1 MKEILLVK
9 NGEIAL
15 KGLNRGTFED
25 ILIRNLK
32 RRLHP
37 LGRFSIRKSQSTIR
51 IEPMDDG
58 IDMEEA
64 AERISTV
71 FGIAAYSRA
80 CVVEKEFSAIAAAAP
95 EYLREQLTAAR
106 TFKVEAKRSDKRF
119 PMKSPEISAELDAVL
134 LDAYP
139 HLRVDVNQPDLV
151 VTVEVRD
158 FAAYVRGNPLPG
170 AGGLPVG
177 SSGSAMVL
185 ISGGIDSPVSAYMMA
200 KRGVALN
207 LVHFV
212 SPPYTS
218 ERAKQ
223 KVVDLCEALTPYC
236 GAMALFVAP
245 FTTIQE
251 EIRDRCPEELFTIVM
266 RRFMMRISERLARQE
281 DCAALVTGES
291 VAQVASQTLQAI
303 AVTDRV
309 CNMPVLRPVIG
320 MDKREIVEI
329 AQRIGTFDISI
340 QPFEDCCTV
349 FTPRHPRT
357 RPKLEAV
364 EEAERS
370 LALDELIDRA
380 VAETER
386 LVIRR

>member
-1 MKEILLVK
+1 MY
-9 NGEIAL
+9 
-15 KGLNRGTFED
+15 
-25 ILIRNLK
+25 K
-32 RRLHP
+32 R
-37 LGRFSIRKSQSTIR
+37 Q
-51 IEPMDDG
+51 
-58 IDMEEA
+58 
-64 AERISTV
+64 
-71 FGIAAYSRA
+71 AYSRA
-80 CVVEKEFSAIAAAAP
+80 CVVEKDFKAIAAAAP
-95 EYLREQLTAAR
+95 DYLRAQLTAAR

-119 PMKSPEISAELDAVL
+119 PMQSPEISAELGGAL

-139 HLRVDVNQPDLV
+139 HLRVDVHHPDLV

-158 FAAYVRGNPLPG
+158 FAAYVRGNQLAG

-218 ERAKQ
+218 ERARQ

-236 GAMALFVAP
+236 GAMALFVVP
-245 FTTIQE
+245 FTRIQE
-251 EIRDRCPEELFTIVM
+251 EIRDHCPEELFTIVM
-266 RRFMMRISERLARQE
+266 RRCMMRIAERLAGQE

-303 AVTDRV
+303 AATDRV
-309 CNMPVLRPVIG
+309 CTLPVLRPVIG
-320 MDKREIVEI
+320 MDKREIVAV
-329 AQRIGTFDISI
+329 AQRIGTYDISI

-357 RPKLEAV
+357 RPKLELV
-364 EEAERS
+364 EQAERA
-370 LALDELIDRA
+370 LALDTLIDQA
-380 VAETER
+380 ASG
-386 LVIRR
+386 IRCV